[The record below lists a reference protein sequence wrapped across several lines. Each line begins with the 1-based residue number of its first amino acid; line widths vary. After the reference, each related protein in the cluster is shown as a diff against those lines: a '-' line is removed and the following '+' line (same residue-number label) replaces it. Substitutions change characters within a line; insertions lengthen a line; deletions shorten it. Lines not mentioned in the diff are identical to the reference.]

1 MIEAAIRNAV
11 ASARACNHK
20 ALRAR
25 RDGVRYGTEQPK
37 TVAWYLTAR
46 DVCMLEARKWC
57 GMREQAPQRA
67 SGFVVIVDGVEADYA
82 RSAM

>member
-57 GMREQAPQRA
+57 GMREQAA
-67 SGFVVIVDGVEADYA
+67 
-82 RSAM
+82 